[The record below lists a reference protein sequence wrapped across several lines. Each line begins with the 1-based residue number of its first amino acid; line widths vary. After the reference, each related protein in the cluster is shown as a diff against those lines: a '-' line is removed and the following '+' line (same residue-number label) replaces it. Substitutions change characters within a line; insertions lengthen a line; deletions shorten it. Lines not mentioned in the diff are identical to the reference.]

1 MPSSSLIASAA
12 CSVPIT
18 PATAPRMPASSQRG
32 TSPGGGG
39 TGTTSALAEILA
51 GRGNKTK
58 GGSEN
63 VEKGQGTGQS
73 GRVLPDEFRSGLDEY
88 FNRFEKERR

>member
-1 MPSSSLIASAA
+1 
-12 CSVPIT
+12 
-18 PATAPRMPASSQRG
+18 
-32 TSPGGGG
+32 
-39 TGTTSALAEILA
+39 LAEILA

-58 GGSEN
+58 GGGEN

-73 GRVLPDEFRSGLDEY
+73 GRVLPDEFRSGLDAY